1 MVFQVHDFVH
11 YEVKLFLIVSFLLE
25 SYEDPD
31 RLAHGIDFLENL
43 KPNNHWQFSAPLDE
57 YFLQNWSEPHQ
68 LRNLQLW
75 WRRRQGWREE
85 REEKEKWQGREEKEI
100 QNQEENLGD
109 IILVPE
115 V

>member
-1 MVFQVHDFVH
+1 MHDFVH
-11 YEVKLFLIVSFLLE
+11 YEVTLFVTVSFLLE

-43 KPNNHWQFSAPLDE
+43 KPYNHWQISAPIDE
-57 YFLQNWSEPHQ
+57 YFLQNWSERHQ
-68 LRNLQLW
+68 LQNLQLW
-75 WRRRQGWREE
+75 WREGREE
-85 REEKEKWQGREEKEI
+85 QEKWQGREEKEI